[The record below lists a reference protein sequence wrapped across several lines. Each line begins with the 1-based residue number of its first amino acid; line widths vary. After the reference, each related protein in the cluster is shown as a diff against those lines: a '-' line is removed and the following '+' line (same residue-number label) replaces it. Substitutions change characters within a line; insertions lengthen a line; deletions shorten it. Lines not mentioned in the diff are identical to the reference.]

1 MGVSFCDQ
9 CVIHM
14 LANFSVFLSQ
24 DNLKFIFLKY
34 VSQHIYLYNLYMN
47 LVYSCSAVFSILFC
61 WN

>member
-14 LANFSVFLSQ
+14 LVNFSVFLSQ

-34 VSQHIYLYNLYMN
+34 VSQHIYLCNLYMN